1 MSVHKP
7 FGSSNQN
14 QSQLID
20 SDEHVDLMEMQSE
33 INANFNDD
41 SMSELKSIVDVN
53 EMPQVLQQSQ
63 DDI

>member
-1 MSVHKP
+1 
-7 FGSSNQN
+7 
-14 QSQLID
+14 
-20 SDEHVDLMEMQSE
+20 MEMQSE